1 MTYSYDST
9 VTRPPMFQEFREL
22 WLYRDLLN
30 LLIINGIKTRYKRS
44 AMGVVWTLLNP
55 LLNTAVLTIAFS
67 QLMRFEVKSY
77 PIYLLTG
84 LICWNFFAQTTLQ
97 AANTL
102 VWGSGLLKRIYLPRT
117 IFAISVLGNGLVNF
131 GLALIPLFVVMLIYR
146 HPISVTFLLLP
157 VPVLFAAMF
166 TLGVALWISTFAIF
180 FTDVVDLYNIFLQAW
195 FFLTPIV
202 YPLAILPPR
211 WAAILRYNPV
221 YVLVDQVRRVLYDGQ
236 WPSWQSLLI
245 TAGMTLFIFASGWW
259 LFTKRV
265 DDLAYRI

>member
-9 VTRPPMFQEFREL
+9 ASRPPMVQEFREL
-22 WLYRDLLN
+22 WLYRDLLS
-30 LLIINGIKTRYKRS
+30 LLVINGIKTRYKRS
-44 AMGVVWTLLNP
+44 ALGIVWTLLNP

-67 QLMRFEVKSY
+67 QLMRFEVQSY
-77 PIYLLTG
+77 PVYLLTG
-84 LICWNFFAQTTLQ
+84 LICWNFFSQTTLQ

-102 VWGSGLLKRIYLPRT
+102 VWGSGLLKRVYLPRT
-117 IFAISVLGNGLVNF
+117 IFAIAVLGNGLVNF
-131 GLALIPLFVVMLIYR
+131 GLALLPLFVVMLAFR
-146 HPISVTFLLLP
+146 HPISVTVLLLP
-157 VPVLFAAMF
+157 VPLLLAAMF

-202 YPLAILPPR
+202 YPLSILPPR

-221 YVLVDQVRRVLYDGQ
+221 YLIVDQFRRLLYEGQ
-236 WPSWQSLLI
+236 WLSWPSFLL
-245 TAGMTLFIFASGWW
+245 TAGMSVVVLASGWW

-265 DDLAYRI
+265 DELAYRI